1 VLVGFIIDNMENYP
15 EWLGVLGFFVAI
27 VSLIVSF
34 GQYKLHRKQMK
45 TELLSK
51 YCARYN
57 IDKCIISV
65 VKYLE
70 KEEGLTH
77 KCNVRE
83 PDDHEVELFMRY
95 FEELELLIRAKSIEE
110 KVVSYMFYHYVDT
123 FVKLKD
129 KWRNVD
135 YESNDWK
142 VFHEFYARMQKI
154 RMDKNYY
161 KID

>member
-1 VLVGFIIDNMENYP
+1 MP
-15 EWLGVLGFFVAI
+15 R
-27 VSLIVSF
+27 
-34 GQYKLHRKQMK
+34 H
-45 TELLSK
+45 
-51 YCARYN
+51 
-57 IDKCIISV
+57 
-65 VKYLE
+65 
-70 KEEGLTH
+70 H

>member
-1 VLVGFIIDNMENYP
+1 MVLVGFIIDNMENYP

-95 FEELELLIRAKSIEE
+95 FEELELLIRA
-110 KVVSYMFYHYVDT
+110 
-123 FVKLKD
+123 
-129 KWRNVD
+129 
-135 YESNDWK
+135 
-142 VFHEFYARMQKI
+142 
-154 RMDKNYY
+154 
-161 KID
+161 